1 MQNNISK
8 LISIMKDNSA
18 YFVREKLIPSVS
30 QRLPNLLSL
39 SSEPVAPTCTTH
51 PSLPADGSFILD
63 RPSTWCLQKDDL
75 ARMNVI
81 NQLDRKFI
89 LCAVDEIKGSD
100 DSRQESDNPRRMLVL
115 VDQHAASER
124 VRVEGFLRILCHNFL
139 DSEGN
144 GGQSPD
150 RVELDP
156 PRAILLSRKEAS
168 ILRSAQSILGRWC
181 FGLSWPESKSCDQS
195 FDQDEIGQL
204 LVHSVPRVVSEKVR

>member
-1 MQNNISK
+1 VQDNVSK
-8 LISIMKDNSA
+8 LINIMKDNSA

-39 SSEPVAPTCTTH
+39 SSEPVTPTCATH
-51 PSLPADGSFILD
+51 SSLHDIGSFIFD

-75 ARMNVI
+75 THMNVV

-89 LCAVDEIKGSD
+89 LCAIDEIKGN
-100 DSRQESDNPRRMLVL
+100 DSHQESDNPRRMIVL

-124 VRVEGFLRILCHNFL
+124 VRVEGFLRTLCHNFL
-139 DSEGN
+139 DFEGN
-144 GGQSPD
+144 GSQSPD
-150 RVELDP
+150 RVKLDP

-168 ILRSAQSILGRWC
+168 ILRSTQSILGRWC

-195 FDQDEIGQL
+195 NDQDEYEQF